1 MTHDQLRIQ
10 DLEAELAG
18 IRASH
23 AIYDQKRANW
33 QAAAAHWQAVAEGL
47 AEALNPFAETAKTAD
62 RKTFSCH
69 DDYLV
74 AVLLGDCRKAIKA
87 IESMQQAEAAV
98 AEVMR

>member
-47 AEALNPFAETAKTAD
+47 AEALELYLDDRGCSFEEFEATAA
-62 RKTFSCH
+62 R
-69 DDYLV
+69 
-74 AVLLGDCRKAIKA
+74 ARKA